1 MALVPAEAGWLL
13 WRRQWTIRFFPGYA
27 LLAVGFVAAVLP
39 QLITDRVFFDRWT
52 PPPAPNIAFDWFH
65 PHLLD
70 LLISTH
76 HGWLSWSP
84 LVVAAFFGW
93 PLLVRRLGWFAVAL
107 IAICLAEVWLN
118 AALTDWWGGLGFG
131 ARRLTDETLLLA
143 LSFAALFDWLRRRLP
158 GLAVA
163 LVAAGIAWTVV
174 LLAQF
179 YYIIKVDIA
188 PAWRDFLL
196 GQLRALVYIPHLFIQ
211 GTAIR
216 DLATGQLLPSLLT
229 AVGLAAVLL
238 GAGVLARRFEPV
250 RGAY

>member
-1 MALVPAEAGWLL
+1 
-13 WRRQWTIRFFPGYA
+13 
-27 LLAVGFVAAVLP
+27 
-39 QLITDRVFFDRWT
+39 
-52 PPPAPNIAFDWFH
+52 
-65 PHLLD
+65 
-70 LLISTH
+70 
-76 HGWLSWSP
+76 
-84 LVVAAFFGW
+84 
-93 PLLVRRLGWFAVAL
+93 
-107 IAICLAEVWLN
+107 
-118 AALTDWWGGLGFG
+118 
-131 ARRLTDETLLLA
+131 
-143 LSFAALFDWLRRRLP
+143 
-158 GLAVA
+158 
-163 LVAAGIAWTVV
+163 V

-250 RGAY
+250 RRAY